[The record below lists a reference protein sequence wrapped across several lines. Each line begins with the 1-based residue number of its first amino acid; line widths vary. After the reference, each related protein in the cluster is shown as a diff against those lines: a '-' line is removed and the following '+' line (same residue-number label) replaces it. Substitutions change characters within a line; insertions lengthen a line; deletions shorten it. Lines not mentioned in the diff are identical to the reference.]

1 MIKFVIGVI
10 VGAVIVSYYPDVA
23 PMIKYKFLET
33 SGITRDPVVETL
45 KEFK

>member
-23 PMIKYKFLET
+23 PMIKYKFLEP
-33 SGITRDPVVETL
+33 GGARDSVVETL